1 MALKDTSPLP
11 YKVIQTS
18 KEDEGPVRG
27 EGWVVLRAFLL
38 LVGGLILVGYV
49 IT

>member
-1 MALKDTSPLP
+1 MALKDTSPPP
-11 YKVIQTS
+11 YKVIETS
-18 KEDEGPVRG
+18 KDEEGSARG
-27 EGWVVLRAFLL
+27 EGWAVLRAFLL